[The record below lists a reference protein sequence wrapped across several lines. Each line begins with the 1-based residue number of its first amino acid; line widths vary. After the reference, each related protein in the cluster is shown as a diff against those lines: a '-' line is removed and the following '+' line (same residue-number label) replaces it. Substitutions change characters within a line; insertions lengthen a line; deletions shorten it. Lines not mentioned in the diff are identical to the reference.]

1 MATTELTKQ
10 HTNTMLWKYLAAI
23 LDTYFTYVSK
33 IVFRQ
38 TEPKAPIL
46 R

>member
-1 MATTELTKQ
+1 MAITELTKQ
-10 HTNTMLWKYLAAI
+10 HTNTMLSKYLAAI
-23 LDTYFTYVSK
+23 LDTYFTNVSK

-38 TEPKAPIL
+38 TELRAPIL